1 MPARGSCPSRAIAAL
16 RWPWR
21 GLLAGILVP
30 PPPRLPPAPPLAVF
44 LAGLL
49 PVAWA
54 LALDAWLVPEPR
66 QFLVPAFGGHA
77 LSLVFAL
84 VAGRA
89 TAHLL
94 DRPAH
99 WLALA
104 ALLLAAQMPLRIATD
119 LLLAWSDAGWLD
131 MAAWLGP
138 VLLLP
143 VVARIVQGVAAGAQ
157 FARRLAAWAALC
169 LLWAAP
175 NAALP
180 PEPFWY
186 EHVPLVEDAAPA
198 PAFDP
203 EAVLSA
209 QPALVDAALG
219 RLRPQTPGRIDL
231 FAIGFAGDGNEGVF
245 RNEVDYLARLLAGR
259 FDAAGRT
266 LRLVNAPDTV
276 DRLPLATITNLRRAL
291 AGIAGHMDVDE
302 DILLLFATSHGSA
315 DHRLYVDLPPLPLA
329 QVSPRMLR
337 EALDEAGIRW
347 RVVVVSAC
355 FSGGF
360 VDALAAPRT
369 LVITAARADRSS
381 FGCGAEADI
390 TWFGDAF
397 LVHGLNRTSSLP
409 EAFRIAREQVAAWEA
424 REGETPSEPQ
434 YVAGRRIEAHLARW
448 RRTLDGHA
456 PPVPF
461 APPAHSVQD

>member
-1 MPARGSCPSRAIAAL
+1 
-16 RWPWR
+16 
-21 GLLAGILVP
+21 
-30 PPPRLPPAPPLAVF
+30 
-44 LAGLL
+44 
-49 PVAWA
+49 
-54 LALDAWLVPEPR
+54 
-66 QFLVPAFGGHA
+66 
-77 LSLVFAL
+77 
-84 VAGRA
+84 
-89 TAHLL
+89 
-94 DRPAH
+94 
-99 WLALA
+99 
-104 ALLLAAQMPLRIATD
+104 
-119 LLLAWSDAGWLD
+119 
-131 MAAWLGP
+131 
-138 VLLLP
+138 
-143 VVARIVQGVAAGAQ
+143 
-157 FARRLAAWAALC
+157 
-169 LLWAAP
+169 
-175 NAALP
+175 
-180 PEPFWY
+180 
-186 EHVPLVEDAAPA
+186 
-198 PAFDP
+198 
-203 EAVLSA
+203 
-209 QPALVDAALG
+209 
-219 RLRPQTPGRIDL
+219 
-231 FAIGFAGDGNEGVF
+231 
-245 RNEVDYLARLLAGR
+245 
-259 FDAAGRT
+259 
-266 LRLVNAPDTV
+266 
-276 DRLPLATITNLRRAL
+276 
-291 AGIAGHMDVDE
+291 MDVDE